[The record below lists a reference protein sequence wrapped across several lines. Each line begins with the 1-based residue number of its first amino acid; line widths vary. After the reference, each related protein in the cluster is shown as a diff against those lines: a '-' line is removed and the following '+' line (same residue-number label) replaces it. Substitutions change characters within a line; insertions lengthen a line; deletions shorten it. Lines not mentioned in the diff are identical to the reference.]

1 MNTFKQLFKEFW
13 IPSLVCV
20 AWTAINFFTS
30 DIAEWNFTK
39 IVNIAAPTFFFASWM
54 TAQYFRV
61 RKQEHV
67 SSSLGTIESRVE
79 NALRKIEA
87 QANELQYLSEVSFYQ
102 TFDEC
107 LYRLRE
113 AKEELADQSRL
124 LKSSSE
130 FDSSVFSLH
139 KGNPFYNIRREL
151 DMTIGYANHV
161 LKIEKHE
168 EIDERF
174 TRFSYH
180 IEELSGHVGVFIGRL
195 NHNDIEWKTKRSTD
209 LVKEI
214 SNKVEAFNQNLLQ
227 YSKYSSEGYKGG
239 QALEAI
245 LSSHV
250 EKLRKLCA

>member
-1 MNTFKQLFKEFW
+1 MHTFKQLLKEFW
-13 IPSLVCV
+13 IPASVCV
-20 AWTAINFFTS
+20 VWTAINFFTS
-30 DIAEWNFTK
+30 DTTGWNFTK

-54 TAQYFRV
+54 TAQYFRI

-79 NALRKIEA
+79 NVLGKIES
-87 QANELQYLSEVSFYQ
+87 QANELQYLSEASFYQ

-113 AKEELADQSRL
+113 AKEELADFSRPLKASNKFDQSAFEL
-124 LKSSSE
+124 N
-130 FDSSVFSLH
+130 

-161 LKIEKHE
+161 LKISKHE

-180 IEELSGHVGVFIGRL
+180 IEELSGHIGVFIGRL
-195 NHNDIEWKTKRSTD
+195 NHQGISWKTNRSTV
-209 LVKEI
+209 LVNEI
-214 SNKVEAFNQNLLQ
+214 ANKVETFNKNLLQ
-227 YSKYSSEGYKGG
+227 YSKYSTEGYKGG
-239 QALEAI
+239 QSLGAI

-250 EKLRKLCA
+250 EKLRKLSA